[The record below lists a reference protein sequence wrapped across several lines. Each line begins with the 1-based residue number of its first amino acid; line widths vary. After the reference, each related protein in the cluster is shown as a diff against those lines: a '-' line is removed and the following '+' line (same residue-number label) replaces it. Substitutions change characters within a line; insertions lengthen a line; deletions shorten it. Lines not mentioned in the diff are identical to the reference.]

1 MHPREAKKRIAVVGA
16 GISGLSSAW
25 LLGQRHEVVLYER
38 QARIGGHSNTVMVD
52 GAHGLTPVDTGFIVY
67 NEATYPN
74 LKALFAYLGVDT
86 KASDMSFAVSRDGG
100 RLEYSGAGLAGL
112 FAQKRNMA
120 NPRFWSMLRD
130 LVRFYRTAATDL
142 PHLPTSQTLGD
153 YLKRGGYGTAFRDDH
168 LLPMAGAIWSAPCS
182 TMLGYPA
189 SAFIRFFHNH
199 GLLLL
204 GDRPQWRT
212 VEGGSIAYVRKLAEA
227 FSGTI
232 RLGADIA
239 SITRHDGHTTI
250 IDRRAGPEHF
260 DALVIATH
268 ADEALGLLADP
279 SAEERAL
286 LGAFRYSRNEVIL
299 HTDDSIM
306 PRRRSVWASWN
317 HIDSKAGDDAASVTY
332 WMNRLQGL
340 ETPRPILVTLNPR
353 TQLDEALVLRR
364 ETYRHPIFDSAAL
377 EAQKRL
383 WTLQGRQRTWFCG
396 AHFGSGF
403 HEDGLQSGL
412 AVAEALG
419 GVKRPWDVAGQSSR
433 IALPESWPEIQSIPE
448 AEREIAA

>member
-1 MHPREAKKRIAVVGA
+1 MQSQEARKRIAVVGA
-16 GISGLSSAW
+16 GVSGLSAAW
-25 LLGQRHEVVLYER
+25 LLGKSHDVVLYER
-38 QARIGGHSNTVMVD
+38 DQRLGGHSNTVMVP
-52 GAHGLTPVDTGFIVY
+52 GASGPVPIDTGFIVY

-74 LKALFAYLGVDT
+74 LVALFNHLGVET

-100 RLEYSGAGLAGL
+100 RLEYSGNGLAGL

-130 LVRFYRTAATDL
+130 LVRFYRSAAADL
-142 PHLPTSQTLGD
+142 AHLPASHTLGD
-153 YLKRGGYGTAFRDDH
+153 YLQRGRYGEAFRDDY

-212 VEGGSIAYVRKLAEA
+212 VEGGSIAYVRKLTDA

-239 SITRHDGHTTI
+239 SITRYDGCVSI
-250 IDRRAGPEHF
+250 VDRQRGTERF
-260 DALVIATH
+260 DAVVLATH
-268 ADEALGLLADP
+268 ADQALGLLGDASPD
-279 SAEERAL
+279 ERAL
-286 LGAFRYSRNEVIL
+286 LGAFRYSRNEAVL
-299 HTDDSIM
+299 HMDESVM
-306 PRRRSVWASWN
+306 PRRRSVWSSWN
-317 HIDSKAGDDAASVTY
+317 HVDRKAGDEAASVTY
-332 WMNRLQGL
+332 WMNRLQSV
-340 ETPRPILVTLNPR
+340 ETPRPMFVTLNPR
-353 TQLDEALVLRR
+353 MPIDGALVLRR
-364 ETYRHPIFDSAAL
+364 DNYDHPIFDSAAM

-383 WTLQGRQRTWFCG
+383 WMLQGRRGTWFCG

-419 GVKRPWDVAGQSSR
+419 EVKRPWRVAEQSSR
-433 IALPESWPEIQSIPE
+433 IVLPEGWPAMPAPE
-448 AEREIAA
+448 VEREIAA